1 MQVPR
6 TGEISSSM
14 AVLGLVVQRSDTI
27 AGVAFRLSETFPRA
41 YWSPGAAHSNM
52 RNLAKQG
59 LLRVVSR
66 GPEPTLDL
74 YEATAEGIAEFD
86 KWMVRLILLP
96 PALRDGLQARL
107 EFIELGKPA
116 ALLEMVREAQRRCR
130 LEYAEA
136 HKRWK
141 AFTNLSPGRER
152 ETFDSEQMLSQG
164 LKGIQLMD
172 EVMLWGAEA
181 KRLTSLCDQ
190 LEHLL
195 GRVNIP
201 TTERRSSYG

>member
-14 AVLGLVVQRSDTI
+14 AVLGLVIQRPDTI
-27 AGVAFRLSETFPRA
+27 AGVAFRLSQTFPRA
-41 YWSPGAAHSNM
+41 RWSPGAAHSNM
-52 RNLAKQG
+52 PNLAKQG

-66 GPEPTLDL
+66 GSESTLDL
-74 YEATAEGIAEFD
+74 YEATAKGIAEFN
-86 KWMVRLILLP
+86 KWMVRVISLP

-107 EFIELGKPA
+107 EFIDRGEPV
-116 ALLEMVREAQRRCR
+116 ALLEMVREAQRGCR

-141 AFTNLSPGRER
+141 AFTNLGARSQREDV
-152 ETFDSEQMLSQG
+152 TSEQALSHE

-172 EVMLWGAEA
+172 EVMLWGAQA
-181 KRLTSLCDQ
+181 KRLTNLCEQ
-190 LEHLL
+190 LEGLL
-195 GRVNIP
+195 GKANIP